1 MNNQLAIIG
10 LLVILVVL
18 IAVNIWLYRHYRRNI
33 KKVTFLFDAID
44 NGDFSFNFPTEKGVK
59 EDKILHQS
67 LNRIKLFLQHTREEQ
82 MEREKYYEQI
92 LNTVDTGI
100 LVVDSHDNI
109 LQHNQAALRL
119 LDTDVLTHMNQ
130 VKGKLKDEHL
140 AKHETQ
146 AMLKDKH
153 VRIIA
158 LSDVSHELSNQ
169 EVDSW
174 IKLIRVLTHEI
185 MNTITP
191 VTSLSETLLKE
202 LGSKE
207 LLIADNESDDLHS
220 PDKLM
225 KVSEKTHSAEQA
237 KPHSAEQAKLKQ
249 GLETIHKTGTELLA
263 FVNNYRRFT
272 HVPHPQPALFYVEP
286 FLERM
291 ALLCNHEVEIS
302 VSPKDL
308 LTYADESLLSHVV
321 TNLLKNAVE
330 AFNGQEKLS
339 TERNKQDGNEQGRN
353 KQECRSADL
362 QSAASKKAFIRLQ
375 AYANAQESIIIDVSN
390 NAGLIP
396 EDVASH
402 IFIPFFTTKPEGSGI
417 GLSLSRQIM
426 RVSGGS
432 LSLHQDKAQ
441 GITTFRIIIP

>member
-1 MNNQLAIIG
+1 MDYKLIIIIVL
-10 LLVILVVL
+10 LLVAVVGY
-18 IAVNIWLYRHYRRNI
+18 IRLYRHYRRNI

-44 NGDFSFNFPTEKGVK
+44 NGDFSFSFPTEKRFK

-82 MEREKYYEQI
+82 MDREKYYEQI
-92 LNTVDTGI
+92 LNAVDTGI

-191 VTSLSETLLKE
+191 VTSLSETLLTRVTE
-202 LGSKE
+202 
-207 LLIADNESDDLHS
+207 
-220 PDKLM
+220 DKD
-225 KVSEKTHSAEQA
+225 
-237 KPHSAEQAKLKQ
+237 LKQ

-272 HVPHPQPALFYVEP
+272 HVPQPQPALFYVEP

-291 ALLCNHEVEIS
+291 AMLCNLEVEIS

-308 LTYADESLLSHVV
+308 LAYADESLLSHVV

-330 AFNGQEKLS
+330 AFKEKRKL
-339 TERNKQDGNEQGRN
+339 
-353 KQECRSADL
+353 L
-362 QSAASKKAFIRLQ
+362 FIRLQ

>member
-1 MNNQLAIIG
+1 MDINKVIIIVL
-10 LLVILVVL
+10 LLVAVVGY
-18 IAVNIWLYRHYRRNI
+18 IRLYRHYRRNI

-44 NGDFSFNFPTEKGVK
+44 NGDFSFSFPTEKRFK
-59 EDKILHQS
+59 EDNILHQS

-82 MEREKYYEQI
+82 MDREKYYEQI
-92 LNTVDTGI
+92 LNAVDTGI

-191 VTSLSETLLKE
+191 VTSLSETLLTRVTE
-202 LGSKE
+202 
-207 LLIADNESDDLHS
+207 
-220 PDKLM
+220 DKD
-225 KVSEKTHSAEQA
+225 
-237 KPHSAEQAKLKQ
+237 LKQ

-272 HVPHPQPALFYVEP
+272 HVPQPQPALFYVEP

-291 ALLCNHEVEIS
+291 ALLCNHEVEIE

-308 LTYADESLLSHVV
+308 LVYADESLLSHVV

-330 AFNGQEKLS
+330 AFKEK
-339 TERNKQDGNEQGRN
+339 ERED
-353 KQECRSADL
+353 KQECCSADL
-362 QSAASKKAFIRLQ
+362 QSASSKKTFIHLQ

-396 EDVASH
+396 DDIASH

-432 LSLHQDKAQ
+432 LSLLQDKAQ